1 MSYGVNVV
9 DLYRRAAGYVDRIL
23 KGEKPGDLPVQAP
36 IKFELVI
43 NLKTARSLGLTVPA
57 DTARHRRR
65 GDRVIRR
72 REFITLLGG
81 AAALPLAARAQPVQR
96 VRRIGVLMGFAT
108 TNPEGQAFQQA
119 FAQRLRELGWTDGTR
134 ATVDYRWAASDRER
148 FKADASELVALKPDV
163 ILAHSTPAVAA
174 LRQETTTIPI
184 VFVSVTDPVGQG
196 LVTNLARPGGNM
208 TGFDLVDFSVGGKWL
223 QLLKEAAPAVTQVAV
238 MYNPQTSPAGYLPS
252 VRTAAATLRVEVTE
266 APVRDDGEIERV
278 VTAMS
283 ERPGRG
289 LIVMADVF
297 IATHRA
303 PIIASAARHRLPA
316 MYPRPIYVMDGG
328 LMGYGTDVIEQFK
341 SAAGYVDRILKGAD
355 PAELPVQRP
364 TKFELALNLKTAK
377 TLGIEFPPQVLAL
390 ADEVIE

>member
-1 MSYGVNVV
+1 
-9 DLYRRAAGYVDRIL
+9 
-23 KGEKPGDLPVQAP
+23 
-36 IKFELVI
+36 
-43 NLKTARSLGLTVPA
+43 
-57 DTARHRRR
+57 
-65 GDRVIRR
+65 VIRR

-81 AAALPLAARAQPVQR
+81 AAALPIAARAQPVQR

-163 ILAHSTPAVAA
+163 ILAHTTPAVAA

-283 ERPGRG
+283 ERPGGG
-289 LIVMADVF
+289 LTVMADVF

-355 PAELPVQRP
+355 PGELPVQRP